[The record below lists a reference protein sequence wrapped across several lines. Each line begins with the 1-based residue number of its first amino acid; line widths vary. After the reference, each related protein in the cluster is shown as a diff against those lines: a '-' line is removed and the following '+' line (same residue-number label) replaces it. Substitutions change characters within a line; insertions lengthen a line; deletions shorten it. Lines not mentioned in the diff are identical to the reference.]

1 MAGRA
6 HSGSAGLRRT
16 LLHLAG
22 VRLLLACALLGAAT
36 LVRLRGADGGL
47 WTDPLFLLIGATFA
61 LTALYTAT
69 VDLAVRHRWLIDGQL
84 AADVCLVSAAVLL
97 TGGPSSM
104 LATLYV
110 MPVMAASLI
119 QLRRGGLLV
128 ALLGTVLY
136 GGVLAIQYNGWDLPA
151 FPWPRP
157 AALLPPLRHA
167 IFVLLLNGVGLVV
180 IALLTGYLAERIRSA
195 DERLERARG
204 RIASLEAFNQIVI
217 DSLTGGL
224 ATTDEDGTVLTFNRA
239 AEQITGWPA
248 AEAVGRPARDV
259 LQLPD
264 SLYAALPG
272 LVESGHGRRV
282 EYPFET
288 RDGRR
293 LDLGL
298 TAAPLVAGRG
308 RVGRLFTFQDVT
320 EQRRRER
327 EAQSE
332 RRLAAIGQMAAG
344 IAHEIRNPLA
354 SMTGAV
360 QVLRRELAL
369 TDEQARLMDIVVRES
384 ERLDETIQ
392 NFLAYARPGPRVL
405 QRVDLRRVVSDT
417 ATLVA
422 HSPERHPEHRIEPVP
437 PGPEVPVLGDEAQL
451 RQVVWNLASNA
462 LRAMPR
468 GGTLAMAAQPADE
481 AGRAAIVVRDEGIG
495 IAPEDLD
502 RVFEPFRSGFP
513 GGSGLGLAIV
523 HRIVTDLGG
532 TIELDS
538 AAGSGT
544 TVRVLIPAA
553 PPAGA
558 AAMPAAL
565 AS

>member
-1 MAGRA
+1 MAGRG

-16 LLHLAG
+16 LLQLSG

-36 LVRLRGADGGL
+36 LVRLREPDGGL

-69 VDLAVRHRWLIDGQL
+69 VDLAVRHRWLIDLQL
-84 AADVCLVSAAVLL
+84 AADVGLVSAAVLL

-119 QLRRGGLLV
+119 QLRLGGLLV

-136 GGVLAIQYNGWDLPA
+136 GAVLAFEYSGWELLAFRWLPA
-151 FPWPRP
+151 

-167 IFVLLLNGVGLVV
+167 VFVLLLNGLGLVV
-180 IALLTGYLAERIRSA
+180 IALLTGYLAERIRTA

-224 ATTDEDGTVLTFNRA
+224 ATADEEGSVLTFNRA
-239 AEQITGWPA
+239 AEQITGWSA
-248 AEAVGRPARDV
+248 AEAVGRPARDI

-264 SLYAALPG
+264 SLCAALPG

-282 EYPFET
+282 EYAFET

-320 EQRRRER
+320 ERRRRER

-384 ERLDETIQ
+384 ERLNETIHH
-392 NFLAYARPGPRVL
+392 FLAYARPRPRAL
-405 QRVDLRRVVSDT
+405 QRVDLRRVVTDT

-422 HSPERHPEHRIEPVP
+422 HSPERHPGHRVEPVP

-451 RQVVWNLASNA
+451 RQVVWNLATNA

-468 GGTLAMAAQPADE
+468 GGTLAMTVHPADA
-481 AGRAAIVVRDEGIG
+481 AGRTALTVRDEGVG
-495 IAPEDLD
+495 IAPEELD
-502 RVFEPFRSGFP
+502 RVFEPFRSSFP
-513 GGSGLGLAIV
+513 GGSGLGLAVV
-523 HRIVTDLGG
+523 HRIVTDHGG
-532 TIELDS
+532 SIELDS
-538 AAGSGT
+538 TAGAGT

-553 PPAGA
+553 PDEASA
-558 AAMPAAL
+558 AVPAAL